1 MRHEGRDKERIE
13 LSLDTKQVVSIVL
26 GSAALL
32 GIVFYLGVTVGKDLG
47 AAPGAPVD
55 PLAALDE
62 KAERGDDPLT
72 FADEL
77 TKAEGRAP
85 VAAREPPRNEKP
97 VAAEEASA
105 AAVPPAPAEPA
116 PPAGDPPAGEAG
128 AAPAAEVVAA
138 EAQEAPA
145 PKAPVRDLSA
155 ALLQAQATKAEDAAP
170 KAPST
175 KPDEPAKAPA
185 PAKAAFTVQVASLP
199 NRAEADG
206 LAGRL
211 RKQGLSPWVA
221 EAEIPGKG
229 TFYRVRLGRF
239 PNRED
244 AVRYLDDLK
253 RETRMDGFVASVD

>member
-1 MRHEGRDKERIE
+1 MRDDGRKERID

-32 GIVFYLGVTVGKDLG
+32 GIVFYLGVTVGRDLA
-47 AAPGAPVD
+47 AAPVAPVD

-62 KAERGDDPLT
+62 KAERGEDPLT
-72 FADEL
+72 FDDDL
-77 TKAEGRAP
+77 TKTEQRA
-85 VAAREPPRNEKP
+85 
-97 VAAEEASA
+97 
-105 AAVPPAPAEPA
+105 PPAPREQPKAEKPAPAGDATAEAAAAPTTPA
-116 PPAGDPPAGEAG
+116 PPAADPTDVEAG
-128 AAPAAEVVAA
+128 TSPPTEVAQAE
-138 EAQEAPA
+138 EAPA

-155 ALLQAQATKAEDAAP
+155 ALLQAQATKADDGAP

-175 KPDEPAKAPA
+175 KPDDQAKAPA

-199 NRAEADG
+199 NRAEADA

-229 TFYRVRLGRF
+229 TFYRVRVGRF
-239 PNRED
+239 PNREE

-253 RETRMDGFVASVD
+253 RETRMDGFVASVE